1 MAKKIHSETI
11 LPSAPDIEAAVL
23 GAILLDGRYFEDAKN
38 ILQAEDSFYDL
49 RHRTVFSAM
58 ESLAS
63 ENMAIDLLTV
73 IQRLREQEQIE
84 IVPEY
89 FLAELTTKV
98 TTTAN
103 LKYHCHIVLEKA
115 LQRKMYQWANECGSL
130 SISPDEDILDVIS
143 DYRQRLD
150 ELMQLHT
157 RGESQHISIVVDS
170 ASALFEKLTSKQDA
184 AGILKTG
191 LADIDRITGG
201 GLPSNLIVL
210 GGSRKAGKTSLALKI
225 LFHNARLGKPMG
237 YFSRE
242 MSSEELCLRE
252 ALIEA
257 RIDFIH
263 AINHGLSTEEKERL
277 AAIYKALKPLPIYVN
292 RQVRSVSE
300 MRLEAGRLHRLH
312 KIQGLVVDYMQL
324 VLPVLQKR
332 EMSREQEVASISA
345 GMKNLAV
352 DLNIVVFAL
361 TQLNKQQTS
370 RESGAI
376 ENDADKF
383 IYLDAHED
391 DEIPE
396 GQLGKEVDVKI
407 VQRFGPSGGFGSAKL
422 YFDIQLG
429 EFRNAAS
436 ECRGAIPSKE
446 ELLF

>member
-1 MAKKIHSETI
+1 
-11 LPSAPDIEAAVL
+11 
-23 GAILLDGRYFEDAKN
+23 
-38 ILQAEDSFYDL
+38 
-49 RHRTVFSAM
+49 
-58 ESLAS
+58 
-63 ENMAIDLLTV
+63 
-73 IQRLREQEQIE
+73 
-84 IVPEY
+84 
-89 FLAELTTKV
+89 
-98 TTTAN
+98 
-103 LKYHCHIVLEKA
+103 
-115 LQRKMYQWANECGSL
+115 
-130 SISPDEDILDVIS
+130 
-143 DYRQRLD
+143 
-150 ELMQLHT
+150 
-157 RGESQHISIVVDS
+157 
-170 ASALFEKLTSKQDA
+170 
-184 AGILKTG
+184 
-191 LADIDRITGG
+191 
-201 GLPSNLIVL
+201 
-210 GGSRKAGKTSLALKI
+210 
-225 LFHNARLGKPMG
+225 MG

-324 VLPVLQKR
+324 VLPILQKR

-361 TQLNKQQTS
+361 TQLNKLQTS
-370 RESGAI
+370 RESSAI

-391 DEIPE
+391 DEIPD

-429 EFRNAAS
+429 EFRNSAS
-436 ECRGAIPSKE
+436 ECRGAIPLKE
-446 ELLF
+446 ELPF